1 MSNRMNKAKPKP
13 IKSLLITHGQLG
25 KELKVITEKIL
36 ERRLD
41 METIGILW
49 GEDGSRIL
57 GKIEDFMSRNSGSHI
72 IIFTDMF
79 GGSPSNVCFPFIGP
93 DVEVITGINLPGLLK
108 FLTHRNKE
116 IPFQELVRVIRK
128 GAIEGINVMGEY
140 LGEKSD
146 GRRKS

>member
-1 MSNRMNKAKPKP
+1 MSKATSKP
-13 IKSLLITHGQLG
+13 IRSLLITHGQLG
-25 KELKVITEKIL
+25 KELKTITEKIL

-57 GKIEDFMSRNSGSHI
+57 SKIEDFVNRHADSHI

-93 DVEVITGINLPGLLK
+93 NVEVITGINLPGLLK
-108 FLTHRNKE
+108 FLTYRKKD
-116 IPFQELVRVIRK
+116 IPFKELVRIIRK
-128 GAIEGINVMGEY
+128 GAIEGINVMGDY

-146 GRRKS
+146 GRRKG